1 MANPIPAEG
10 YPATILDE
18 ETGILGIE
26 ASEKDKSPGPD
37 PISIDYEKFSGPT
50 GNIARNYQENS
61 FSREN
66 PEWAQILGRYY
77 ISGDDSEAML
87 YSKNVQARAKDLEDL
102 GTSAY
107 EAEEMVRQADSP
119 YNIPYNQD
127 IIRVR
132 KRLETS
138 IDPQQGVITRDGKE
152 YLVLRSDLD
161 ETAMAALGNYQQ
173 YSEDV
178 EGVGKVIPLEG
189 PVRDL
194 FFFDKSQ
201 LIEPTDWRGAAG
213 KHSPVII
220 KSGQTTEEPGSSG
233 NIVTSTSGQTIDTDR
248 MLFNIGLQLF
258 SASAREAYENNPED
272 DTDAYLPADKEYVLN
287 PMSASMAVELLPE
300 VTGGEKNYMNLV
312 GKKISSEDANKLMK
326 AFAETATEGV
336 VESKVWS
343 RRLEGSGGINI
354 GFGMGG
360 SRKKYNMSVLADQTD
375 APIMTEKGQTRTED
389 TYQIQLGKSQGF
401 TFDKKEAE
409 DAIKGYIS
417 NWNITKD
424 TSGNY
429 LIRVGYNTNPPATE
443 YFESKGNEA
452 VITGPQP
459 VGDEPKEE
467 KNTRE
472 EKGVQDVLDTE
483 APDTEKKKKGPTS
496 AEVAGKEVVTKR
508 FSRYLTLNE
517 MNRFRALLGYNS
529 LAEMYRDQQDIGAK
543 HIEMTASSAAQNLS
557 EELEE
562 DM

>member
-26 ASEKDKSPGPD
+26 GSKEKEATGPD
-37 PISIDYEKFSGPT
+37 PISIDYEKYSGPT

-61 FSREN
+61 FSRQN
-66 PEWAQILGRYY
+66 PEWEGILERYY
-77 ISGDDSEAML
+77 ITGDDSEAML

-102 GTSAY
+102 GVSAY
-107 EAEEMVRQADSP
+107 EAEEMVRKADSP

-138 IDPQQGVITRDGKE
+138 IDPDQGIISRDGKDYILLKE
-152 YLVLRSDLD
+152 GV
-161 ETAMAALGNYQQ
+161 ETSTLGAYSQ
-173 YSEDV
+173 YSENID
-178 EGVGKVIPLEG
+178 GLGTVIPLEG

-201 LIEPTDWRGAAG
+201 LIEPTDWRGAAD

-220 KSGQTTEEPGSSG
+220 KSGSTTEKPGSSG
-233 NIVTSTSGQTIDTDR
+233 NIVTSSSGQTIDTDR

-258 SASAREAYENNPED
+258 SSSARQAYETNPED
-272 DTDAYLPADKEYVLN
+272 DADAYLPADKQYVLN
-287 PMSASMAVELLPE
+287 PMSASMAVELLPDVFE
-300 VTGGEKNYMNLV
+300 GEKNYMNLV
-312 GKKISSEDANKLMK
+312 GKKISGDDANKLMK

-336 VESKVWS
+336 VESSVWS

-354 GFGMGG
+354 GFGAGG
-360 SRKKYNMSVLADQTD
+360 SRKKYNMSALTDQTD
-375 APIMTEKGQTRTED
+375 TPVTTGKGQSRTEE

-429 LIRVGYNTNPPATE
+429 SISVGYNTNPPATE

-452 VITGPQP
+452 VITDPQP
-459 VGDEPKEE
+459 VGEKPKEE
-467 KNTRE
+467 
-472 EKGVQDVLDTE
+472 EKTQEAKSVAEGLDTE
-483 APDTEKKKKGPTS
+483 EPGTEKKKAPTS
-496 AEVAGKEVVTKR
+496 ASVAGKEVETKR
-508 FSRYLTLNE
+508 LSRYLTLNE
-517 MNRFRALLGYNS
+517 MNRFRALLGYKS